1 MICRLNNHCA
11 RPQVEP
17 SSIRAI
23 PDLGSKVPEARLVK
37 GAKFECWYA
46 QEEKWYPATI
56 ASLTERGTVMVM

>member
-1 MICRLNNHCA
+1 M
-11 RPQVEP
+11 EP